1 MRFQERR
8 LQLNRGRYADSHS
21 CLVKVT
27 RRIALSI
34 RQPYA
39 ELILRGVKCFEYRS
53 RPTHQRGRVYVY
65 AAKQEGDP
73 SGYRK
78 LRCAP
83 EDLPRGVLVGTVE
96 IVNCTGT
103 PGDYRWHL
111 ARPRRLRR
119 PRRPKNH
126 PQPAWFQPF

>member
-1 MRFQERR
+1 
-8 LQLNRGRYADSHS
+8 
-21 CLVKVT
+21 VKVT

-39 ELILRGVKCFEYRS
+39 ELILRRLKRFEYRT
-53 RPTHQRGRVYVY
+53 RPTNLRGRIYIY
-65 AAKQEGDP
+65 AAMQEGDP
-73 SGYRK
+73 AGYRK

-96 IVNCTGT
+96 IVNCTGR

-111 ARPRRLRR
+111 ASPRRLRR